1 MNICDFMVWTQT
13 DTITRRIKKDEPFL
27 KEKLRKAELFFM
39 NYLLPELICRY
50 QDPQLA
56 KEISSLH
63 CEQPSDMINSV
74 QEEQRENEVAGK
86 SKPQRHHSSVQE
98 EQRENEVAGKSK
110 PQRHHRMNESVDPRT
125 TVCVYVYT
133 VWNAVYVLLVPV
145 FGAVIFV
152 GCQQWRKPQSSNRV
166 DLFTFNLAA
175 LDMIGVVGACL
186 LTASS
191 FRTQTAERGP
201 RHAGPRSA
209 PRRGWCTRLAPMD
222 ASDSMANGS
231 SSVDCF
237 RDPPTFYIFIS
248 IAVVTLLLMPVS
260 LYILYLGFSQWKQRR
275 AASHLDHF
283 TYHMSAMD
291 LLPFCGCIVFCVGAC
306 YDNIFLMSQ
315 SLALFSFN
323 WSAKIHLNTLTCVD
337 RYLAVVHPISY
348 LNLKRRAGV
357 KIRNGAIAFLWLL
370 GLACI
375 SLLSACSSPPQSS

>member
-1 MNICDFMVWTQT
+1 
-13 DTITRRIKKDEPFL
+13 
-27 KEKLRKAELFFM
+27 
-39 NYLLPELICRY
+39 
-50 QDPQLA
+50 
-56 KEISSLH
+56 
-63 CEQPSDMINSV
+63 
-74 QEEQRENEVAGK
+74 
-86 SKPQRHHSSVQE
+86 
-98 EQRENEVAGKSK
+98 
-110 PQRHHRMNESVDPRT
+110 
-125 TVCVYVYT
+125 
-133 VWNAVYVLLVPV
+133 
-145 FGAVIFV
+145 
-152 GCQQWRKPQSSNRV
+152 
-166 DLFTFNLAA
+166 
-175 LDMIGVVGACL
+175 
-186 LTASS
+186 
-191 FRTQTAERGP
+191 
-201 RHAGPRSA
+201 
-209 PRRGWCTRLAPMD
+209 MD

-375 SLLSACSSPPQSS
+375 SLLYVKEQIDTIFSMLSMILAFIISFFCNVAVLRALVRPSPAKEGGKKAKVDLSKKKAFQTVAAILAVLFWGTIGILLCETVSLTVRQNSCVSLNASILLNFPCNLVLPILFLQRSGKLSKRKVDPSA